1 METSITSHGCMERVF
16 IRIDE
21 NITRQRVKEYRISH
35 MILKKWLVYV
45 FRIHSLAIYNYLI
58 LKLPKTYILI
68 YYSVLVLIDHS

>member
-45 FRIHSLAIYNYLI
+45 LREHSLAIYDYLI
-58 LKLPKTYILI
+58 LKLLKIYILI
-68 YYSVLVLIDHS
+68 YYSVLVD